1 MIMIMIKMMSK
12 SKIKIK
18 IKMKSKM
25 KSKNGNGLEGAS
37 YLSQAVFRTDSILN
51 PQPKQD
57 SLNSPN
63 SACPS

>member
-18 IKMKSKM
+18 IKM

>member
-18 IKMKSKM
+18 IKMKSKS

>member
-18 IKMKSKM
+18 IKMKMKM